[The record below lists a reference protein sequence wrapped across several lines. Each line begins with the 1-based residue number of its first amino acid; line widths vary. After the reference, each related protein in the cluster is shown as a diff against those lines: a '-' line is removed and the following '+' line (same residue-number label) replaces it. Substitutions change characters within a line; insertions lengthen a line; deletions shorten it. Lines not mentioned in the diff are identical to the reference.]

1 MDASFANPG
10 SLHRHLLVGL
20 FRGKGCLCC
29 KMNLRFVAA
38 PRPNRSVAKCNACF
52 NVSEEEISRY
62 PTGMIHGID
71 FLCFLLFSWPSRLL
85 IGWFCP
91 NIPRAS
97 IQQVFWQMRCIF
109 ISPKGAAIQKFY
121 RYDIRH
127 GFLVLL
133 NALVTVAAFC
143 TCVACHLPRI
153 AASCRMRDFCQMR
166 HVKCNLIAKGDQ
178 PLRYIYQRCCNL
190 WFDSNLEWVWLAH
203 WSIAFHNVV
212 LSFQLAFEWHV
223 CVYCKPRSYPTI
235 RHLDF
240 DEIQWFSSL

>member
-1 MDASFANPG
+1 MHIG
-10 SLHRHLLVGL
+10 
-20 FRGKGCLCC
+20 
-29 KMNLRFVAA
+29 
-38 PRPNRSVAKCNACF
+38 
-52 NVSEEEISRY
+52 
-62 PTGMIHGID
+62 
-71 FLCFLLFSWPSRLL
+71 PSRFITSSCCSSL
-85 IGWFCP
+85 IQRDAPILNRWHTIHVYKAATVTRTLSNTRNP
-91 NIPRAS
+91 

-178 PLRYIYQRCCNL
+178 PLRHIYQTSYKGQLERQ
-190 WFDSNLEWVWLAH
+190 DDIVKRDGPTRTSNSLK
-203 WSIAFHNVV
+203 IAI
-212 LSFQLAFEWHV
+212 
-223 CVYCKPRSYPTI
+223 KP
-235 RHLDF
+235 
-240 DEIQWFSSL
+240 